1 MGDCSELKSSDGGM
15 ELGSLSGI
23 QYYLSEYG
31 ENDPYYYVGSKI
43 MAKDK
48 ESRACPSSKCEP
60 KANCLLPICCFS

>member
-1 MGDCSELKSSDGGM
+1 M

-31 ENDPYYYVGSKI
+31 ENDPYYYVGSKT

-48 ESRACPSSKCEP
+48 ENRACMIRQVRARERI
-60 KANCLLPICCFS
+60 AFS